1 MQQKNNNRLRQIA
14 AIAAA
19 IIALFVSASCTPSKR
34 PADPAVGTVYI
45 LNTLTVPERKAH
57 RIIVNGE
64 SIGELNSRQYTRFS
78 ITPGVHEI
86 TITGTPLF
94 DNRLSARQLTLR
106 SGQTRYLVY
115 DQENRAPY
123 LLEYDAGHAET
134 WLNKA
139 RFVSNRLLR
148 RN

>member
-1 MQQKNNNRLRQIA
+1 MQQASNSRLRQIA
-14 AIAAA
+14 TKTTA
-19 IIALFVSASCTPSKR
+19 IIALILSASCAPGKR

-45 LNTLTVPERKAH
+45 LNTLTVPEREAH
-57 RIIVNGE
+57 RVIVNGE
-64 SIGELNSRQYTRFS
+64 SIGELNSRQYTRFT

-94 DNRLSARQLTLR
+94 DNRLSAKQLTLR
-106 SGQTRYLVY
+106 AGQTRYLVY
-115 DQENRAPY
+115 DQEQRAPY

-148 RN
+148 SK